1 MVTTGATVLH
11 GTGGTA
17 ASPEAPGGTNN
28 DKDDLTSLLRWLA
41 DQPDRPNVG
50 LVCSHEA
57 GPVWAPS
64 DALVVRLDGCA
75 AELSA
80 ASYLEAAAG
89 GVAQLTVLASVC
101 PRVER
106 IGTTIAEA
114 NRLLSA
120 YPGVRLV
127 VCKTERE
134 RRHRRAHVYDMHRL
148 PVSRR
153 RLLFLAR
160 LDHSWVPDVCAEQ
173 RARSLAALRHLASN
187 GVSPSATHELPAPSA
202 ALVATECTACGVCV
216 RACPTGALRL
226 DQTDSDAGAFTL
238 KSLVSRCVDCGR
250 CVALCPSGVL
260 VRTGQV
266 DWAQLL
272 DDTFETVATG
282 SVRRCAHC
290 GGNFADSEA
299 SQYCPPCLF
308 RMENPFG
315 SRGPVSTPKPIATC
329 TGATR

>member
-1 MVTTGATVLH
+1 VTTGATVLR
-11 GTGGTA
+11 GPGGPA
-17 ASPEAPGGTNN
+17 ASPEAPDGTKN
-28 DKDDLTSLLRWLA
+28 DKDDLSSLLRWLA
-41 DQPDRPNVG
+41 DQPDPPNVE
-50 LVCSHEA
+50 LVCAHEA

-64 DALVVRLDGCA
+64 DALVVQLDGCA

-89 GVAQLTVLASVC
+89 GVAQLTVLASGC
-101 PRVER
+101 LQVER

-114 NRLLSA
+114 NRLLKT
-120 YPGVRLV
+120 YPGVCLV
-127 VCKTERE
+127 ACETERE

-160 LDHSWVPDVCAEQ
+160 LDYSWMPDVHADQ

-187 GVSPSATHELPAPSA
+187 GASPSAMHELSAPSA

-216 RACPTGALRL
+216 RACPTGALSL
-226 DQTDSDAGAFTL
+226 DQTDSDVGAFTL

-250 CVALCPSGVL
+250 CVSLCPSGVL
-260 VRTGQV
+260 IRTDQL

-272 DDTFETVATG
+272 DDTLKTVATG
-282 SVRRCAHC
+282 LVRRCAHC
-290 GGNFADSEA
+290 GGNFPGTEV

-308 RMENPFG
+308 RMENPFR
-315 SRGPVSTPKPIATC
+315 SRGPVSSPKPIATC

>member
-1 MVTTGATVLH
+1 VVTTGTTVLH
-11 GTGGTA
+11 GPGGSA
-17 ASPEAPGGTNN
+17 ASPEAPDGTNN
-28 DKDDLTSLLRWLA
+28 DKDDLSSLLRWLA
-41 DQPDRPNVG
+41 DQPDPPNVG
-50 LVCSHEA
+50 LVCAHEA
-57 GPVWAPS
+57 GPVWASS

-75 AELSA
+75 AELSP

-89 GVAQLTVLASVC
+89 SVAQLTVLAADC
-101 PRVER
+101 PQVGR
-106 IGTTIAEA
+106 IEMSMAEA

-134 RRHRRAHVYDMHRL
+134 RRQRRAHVYDMRRL

-160 LDHSWVPDVCAEQ
+160 LDHSWMPDVHADQ
-173 RARSLAALRHLASN
+173 RARFLAALGHLAGN
-187 GVSPSATHELPAPSA
+187 GASPSAMHELPAPSA
-202 ALVATECTACGVCV
+202 FLAATECTACAVCV

-226 DQTDSDAGAFTL
+226 DQTDSDLGAFTL
-238 KSLVSRCVDCGR
+238 KSLMSRCVDCGR

-260 VRTGQV
+260 VRTGQA

-272 DDTFETVATG
+272 DDNLEIVATG

-290 GGNFADSEA
+290 GGNFAGSEA
-299 SQYCPPCLF
+299 SQYCPSCLF
-308 RMENPFG
+308 RMENPFR
-315 SRGPVSTPKPIATC
+315 SR
-329 TGATR
+329 

>member
-1 MVTTGATVLH
+1 VTTGATKLR

-17 ASPEAPGGTNN
+17 ANPEAPGGTNN

-50 LVCSHEA
+50 LVCAHEA

-64 DALVVRLDGCA
+64 DAFVVRLDGCA
-75 AELSA
+75 AELSP

-89 GVAQLTVLASVC
+89 GVAQLTVLASDC
-101 PRVER
+101 PQVER
-106 IGTTIAEA
+106 IEMTIAEA

-120 YPGVRLV
+120 YPGVRV
-127 VCKTERE
+127 VACKTERE

-160 LDHSWVPDVCAEQ
+160 LDHSWMPDVHADQ
-173 RARSLAALRHLASN
+173 RARLLAALRHLASTDAT
-187 GVSPSATHELPAPSA
+187 PSAMYELSAPSA
-202 ALVATECTACGVCV
+202 ALAATECTACGVCV
-216 RACPTGALRL
+216 RACPTGALCL
-226 DQTDSDAGAFTL
+226 DQTESDLGAFTL

-260 VRTGQV
+260 VRTDQV

-272 DDTFETVATG
+272 DDSFETVATG
-282 SVRRCAHC
+282 SLRRCAHC
-290 GGNFADSEA
+290 GGNFAGTQA
-299 SQYCPPCLF
+299 NQYCPNCLF

-315 SRGPVSTPKPIATC
+315 SRGPVSSPKPIATC
-329 TGATR
+329 TGTAR